1 MATYE
6 SVRYQFTGANID
18 SASIPSPT
26 IANGSVTN
34 TEFQTV
40 DATSSIQTQLNSKF
54 GAAGG
59 TFTSDVTLADNVDL
73 NVGNGNDLILTS
85 NGTVGFVKGNSITI
99 EDASGNDMATYT
111 ANGAAELFFGGAKKI
126 ETSNTGATVTG
137 ALVATS
143 FSGNG
148 ASLSALTAAN
158 IASPGTLP
166 ALVGTALTSL
176 NAANLIGTYAALNGG
191 SITSINASNVASGTL
206 ANARLPSSISVS
218 NVAGTLSGNGASVT
232 SINGSNISSGTVAD
246 ARISSL
252 TASKLTGALPAI
264 DGSALTGI
272 DTVPSSSTAVGAI
285 KYFALYY
292 DGSGTDSNTSI
303 GVGTEVVP
311 STYNSSNKYLSSS
324 VEYNN
329 SASSSGP
336 QDTSSLGYLVP
347 GFAGT
352 SGGIQ
357 NKTRAT
363 ETGTWRCISSPIYN
377 KFTTSGNSGGTYT
390 ISGGGLFQR
399 IS

>member
-54 GAAGG
+54 GATGG
-59 TFTSDVTLADNVDL
+59 TFTGDITLADNVDL
-73 NVGNGNDLILTS
+73 NVGNGNDLVLTS

-137 ALVATS
+137 ALTATS

-148 ASLSALTAAN
+148 ANLSALTAAN

-176 NAANLIGTYAALNGG
+176 NAANLTGTYAALNGG
-191 SITSINASNVASGTL
+191 SITSINASNIASGTI
-206 ANARLPSSISVS
+206 ANARLPSSISVT
-218 NVAGTLSGNGASVT
+218 NVSGTLSGNGASVT

-246 ARISSL
+246 ARISTL
-252 TASKLTGALPAI
+252 TASKLTGPLPAI
-264 DGSALTGI
+264 DGSNLTGI
-272 DTVPSSSTAVGAI
+272 ETVPNAADSVGAIRAFALFSVSSGTPTDTTISATDTITPATYESGSGSSPLQLAIYPPVSASTGVSWLGYSVSGVRYINGKTRTTVSGTWRALTTGRLQSSNPPGPSGSQASSTAFLA
-285 KYFALYY
+285 
-292 DGSGTDSNTSI
+292 
-303 GVGTEVVP
+303 
-311 STYNSSNKYLSSS
+311 
-324 VEYNN
+324 
-329 SASSSGP
+329 
-336 QDTSSLGYLVP
+336 
-347 GFAGT
+347 
-352 SGGIQ
+352 
-357 NKTRAT
+357 
-363 ETGTWRCISSPIYN
+363 
-377 KFTTSGNSGGTYT
+377 
-390 ISGGGLFQR
+390 QR

>member
-26 IANGSVTN
+26 IADGSVTN

-54 GAAGG
+54 GATGG
-59 TFTSDVTLADNVDL
+59 TFTGDITLADNVDL
-73 NVGNGNDLILTS
+73 NVGNGNDLIITS

-137 ALVATS
+137 ALTATS
-143 FSGNG
+143 FSGIG
-148 ASLSALTAAN
+148 ANLSALAAAN
-158 IASPGTLP
+158 ITSGGTLP

-218 NVAGTLSGNGASVT
+218 NVSGNGSGLT
-232 SINGSNISSGTVAD
+232 SLNGSNISSGTVAD
-246 ARISSL
+246 ARISTL
-252 TASKLTGALPAI
+252 TSSKLTGALPAI

-272 DTVPSSSTAVGAI
+272 ETVPSSSTAVG
-285 KYFALYY
+285 
-292 DGSGTDSNTSI
+292 SI
-303 GVGTEVVP
+303 MP
-311 STYNSSNKYLSSS
+311 FMLKRHY
-324 VEYNN
+324 
-329 SASSSGP
+329 
-336 QDTSSLGYLVP
+336 
-347 GFAGT
+347 
-352 SGGIQ
+352 
-357 NKTRAT
+357 
-363 ETGTWRCISSPIYN
+363 
-377 KFTTSGNSGGTYT
+377 
-390 ISGGGLFQR
+390 
-399 IS
+399 